1 MRGKKISSFAFKVN
15 PVECTQKKSK
25 KKTNQSSSDIV
36 WFHFKV
42 DESKIFKKKKK
53 ERKKENDATPIFE
66 RANSVSLH
74 PPSNMVSLKVD
85 SIDASQNRNEI
96 TKTSSQSILRGF
108 AQSRRAESKN
118 SVKKNEQTRVLSSCT
133 GFNSTNSCN

>member
-1 MRGKKISSFAFKVN
+1 MKA
-15 PVECTQKKSK
+15 KSL
-25 KKTNQSSSDIV
+25 
-36 WFHFKV
+36 
-42 DESKIFKKKKK
+42 KKKKK

-118 SVKKNEQTRVLSSCT
+118 SVKKMNKPEFCRVVLDST
-133 GFNSTNSCN
+133 QLTHVTNSRFIGS